1 MLSLLSDN
9 WRLVLSMILA
19 LLIAYNIRLPVF
31 KMAILKNFV
40 DKPNKRSSHTG
51 CVPNIGGIVVFL
63 AFLCS
68 FLLFVRFDSRP
79 EFQYVLLGAILIFLV
94 GIYDDLLEISPRKKV
109 KGEMLGVLVL
119 IVGGGFYLTNLHGF
133 LSFYEISPWM
143 GIPLTFVGLVGLIN
157 AINLI
162 D

>member
-9 WRLVLSMILA
+9 WRLVLSMVLA
-19 LLIAYNIRLPVF
+19 LLIGWNIRVPVF

-94 GIYDDLLEISPRKKV
+94 GIYDDLLEISPRKKL
-109 KGEMLGVLVL
+109 KERCW
-119 IVGGGFYLTNLHGF
+119 GFWY
-133 LSFYEISPWM
+133 
-143 GIPLTFVGLVGLIN
+143 
-157 AINLI
+157 
-162 D
+162 

>member
-9 WRLVLSMILA
+9 WRLVLSMVLA
-19 LLIAYNIRLPVF
+19 LLIGWNIRVPVF

-68 FLLFVRFDSRP
+68 FYCLSDSIAGRNFSMFYWGLF
-79 EFQYVLLGAILIFLV
+79 
-94 GIYDDLLEISPRKKV
+94 
-109 KGEMLGVLVL
+109 
-119 IVGGGFYLTNLHGF
+119 
-133 LSFYEISPWM
+133 
-143 GIPLTFVGLVGLIN
+143 
-157 AINLI
+157 
-162 D
+162 

>member
-9 WRLVLSMILA
+9 WRLVLSMVLA
-19 LLIAYNIRLPVF
+19 LLIGWDIRVPVF

-79 EFQYVLLGAILIFLV
+79 EFQYVLLGAILIFLWV
-94 GIYDDLLEISPRKKV
+94 FMTICWRYLLVKKL
-109 KGEMLGVLVL
+109 KERCW
-119 IVGGGFYLTNLHGF
+119 GFWY
-133 LSFYEISPWM
+133 
-143 GIPLTFVGLVGLIN
+143 
-157 AINLI
+157 
-162 D
+162 

>member
-9 WRLVLSMILA
+9 WRLVLSMVLA
-19 LLIAYNIRLPVF
+19 LLIGWNIRVPVF

-68 FLLFVRFDSRP
+68 CTGNDPAGGS
-79 EFQYVLLGAILIFLV
+79 EDI
-94 GIYDDLLEISPRKKV
+94 
-109 KGEMLGVLVL
+109 GESEGTTH
-119 IVGGGFYLTNLHGF
+119 Y
-133 LSFYEISPWM
+133 
-143 GIPLTFVGLVGLIN
+143 
-157 AINLI
+157 
-162 D
+162 

>member
-1 MLSLLSDN
+1 M
-9 WRLVLSMILA
+9 
-19 LLIAYNIRLPVF
+19 
-31 KMAILKNFV
+31 
-40 DKPNKRSSHTG
+40 
-51 CVPNIGGIVVFL
+51 
-63 AFLCS
+63 CS

-133 LSFYEISPWM
+133 LSFYEISPWV

-162 D
+162 DGIDGLYFFRYLVLLLWTYRVCFDVRGVDCCPYPFLFD